1 MENYKM
7 KKILR
12 ILFIEDSEDDA
23 LLLLHHIKKGGYRVD
38 YELIQTLVQLKA
50 ALLEKKWDIIISDYA
65 MPHFN
70 GLRALTYLTETGLDI
85 PFIVVSGTIGEEV
98 AVNMMKA
105 GANDYLMKDNLMRLL
120 PAIERELR
128 DWESRAERRLLKQKQ
143 KQLEEERLSNM
154 RYFESMDKIN
164 LTILGT
170 NDLEQLMR
178 DVLKTMML
186 VFDCDRSW
194 LFYPCDPEATSFIVP
209 MEITKP
215 EYPGAGILNEEVPM
229 PKDMAQNLREALESS
244 DPVTYMVGSEKPVNK
259 VSAEQF
265 GVKSMIMVPLYP
277 KTGKPWMLGMHQCS
291 HKRIWTTE
299 EKRLLQETGR
309 RLSDALTGMLIHRD
323 LRKREAE
330 NRAIVDAV
338 PDLLFRVNRDG
349 IITDFRK
356 PEHMDLYVESDQ
368 FLGRSIGDVLP
379 VNVSD
384 ATYPAI
390 EKALKTDEVVTF
402 EYDLKLKEQSQNY
415 EGRMIAF
422 SKDEVMVFVRNITER
437 KQAERQLIESEQK
450 FRSLAESSP
459 DNIIRY
465 DKECRAVYINRNMN
479 LTVGSEVVSL
489 IGLTPM
495 DSNNFPG
502 TSDYQAKLQ
511 QAIQSGQSDEID
523 IVVPDLKGE
532 MRVHQIRIVPE
543 HNKDLDII
551 GVLAIGRDITDRR
564 LAEKEIARMNRSL
577 RMLSEVNQALI
588 HITDEKTLLNE
599 VCRIAVEDGGY
610 RMAWV
615 GFAEHDEEK
624 TIVPVARA
632 GFDSG
637 YIDALNL
644 TWADVDSGRGPCGTA
659 IRTGQPFVARNVWEE
674 PNFSIWF
681 ESATKQGYQSFF
693 ALPLI
698 SGGQTFGLIA
708 IYSAEIEAF
717 DIKEVELLKEM
728 GDDLAFGLI
737 ALQIRAN
744 REKAEK
750 ALRESEER
758 YRLIAEN
765 TADTVAVLDLN
776 LNMVYISPSVL
787 KMRGFTV
794 DETMSQT
801 LEMIFTPSS
810 LQKISKLFAEH
821 MALEEDRN
829 ADPFRT
835 ETIELEEYCKDGS
848 IIWVEI
854 VVSFLRDANLV
865 PTGILTATRNI
876 TERKLSED
884 KLRILS
890 RAVEQSPASII
901 ITNTDG
907 TIEYVNPK
915 FMSVTGYSIDEVLGQ
930 NPRVLKS
937 SEQGPQYYEQFW
949 KTITSGKEW
958 YGEFHNKKKNGE
970 LFWELASISPIFD
983 TEGAITHFLAV
994 KEDITA
1000 RKQTEIELIKAKV
1013 KAEESDRL
1021 KSAFLA
1027 TMSHELRTPLNHIMG
1042 FSDLMQSGIDLENT
1056 VEYAGIINKS
1066 GHHLLNMIEDIFE
1079 LAITESSGIKLRNET
1094 FKILDLFLI
1103 NRSALTEIRD
1113 ASGKKDQI
1121 ELVFSP
1127 DNELIK
1133 KQIIADKNKIAQ
1145 VLTNLFSNAVKFT
1158 QSGTIEFGFHQN
1170 TPGSITFFVRDTGI
1184 GIPKNQHALIFDFFR
1199 QGDDSHTRIYEGIGI
1214 GLAISKK
1221 IIDVMD
1227 GSLNF
1232 ESEPGK
1238 GTTFYITLPV
1248 KIDTSSVQNAELILQ
1263 PNFPV
1268 FAGSVILIVED
1279 DAVSM
1284 NLIKTFVINTG
1295 ATVVEA
1301 NNGKEA
1307 IDKMIANPD
1316 LILMDLFMPVMDGY
1330 ESTRIIK
1337 SKYPDIPVIAV
1348 TAYALS
1354 KDKSKA
1360 FAAGCDSI
1368 ISKPV
1373 NKEILFGELTKYLK
1387 GK

>member
-23 LLLLHHIKKGGYRVD
+23 LLLLHQIKKGGYSVD
-38 YELIQTLVQLKA
+38 YELIQTLMQLKA
-50 ALLEKKWDIIISDYA
+50 ALLEKKWDLIISDYA

-70 GLRALTYLTETGLDI
+70 GLRALTCLTETGLDI

-128 DWESRAERRLLKQKQ
+128 DWESRAERRRLKQKQ
-143 KQLEEERLSNM
+143 KQLEVERLSNM

-164 LTILGT
+164 QTILGT

-178 DVLKTMML
+178 DVLETMML

-215 EYPGAGILNEEVPM
+215 EYPGAGILNKEVPM

-244 DPVTYMVGSEKPVNK
+244 DPVTYMVGSEKPINK
-259 VSAEQF
+259 VSAKQF
-265 GVKSMIMVPLYP
+265 GVKSMMMVVLYP
-277 KTGKPWMLGMHQCS
+277 KTGKPWLLGMHQCS
-291 HKRIWTTE
+291 HKRVWKNE
-299 EKRLLQETGR
+299 EKLLLQETGR

-323 LRKREAE
+323 LRKSEAE

-356 PEHMDLYVESDQ
+356 PEHMNLYVESDQ
-368 FLGRSIGDVLP
+368 FLGRSIGEVLP

-402 EYDLKLKEQSQNY
+402 EYNLTSKDQYQY
-415 EGRMIAF
+415 FEGRMIAF
-422 SKDEVMVFVRNITER
+422 SKDEVLVFVRNITER
-437 KQAERQLIESEQK
+437 KQAEQQLIESEQK
-450 FRSLAESSP
+450 YRSLAECSP

-465 DKECRAVYINRNMN
+465 DKECKAVYINRNMI
-479 LTVGSEVVSL
+479 LTVGSEVASM
-489 IGLTPM
+489 IGQTPM
-495 DSNNFPG
+495 ESNDFPG
-502 TSDYQAKLQ
+502 TVDYQAKLQ
-511 QAIQSGQSDEID
+511 QVIQTGQPEEFD
-523 IVVPDLKGE
+523 IVVPDTKGE
-532 MRVHQIRIVPE
+532 WRIHQIRMIAE
-543 HNKDLDII
+543 YDNDCNII
-551 GVLAIGRDITDRR
+551 GALSFGRDITEGKM
-564 LAEKEIARMNRSL
+564 AENEIALMNRSL

-599 VCRIAVEDGGY
+599 VCRIAVKDGGY

-615 GFAEHDEEK
+615 GFAEHDEER

-637 YIDALNL
+637 YIDALKL
-644 TWADVDSGRGPCGTA
+644 TWADADRGREPCGTA
-659 IRTGQPFVARNVWEE
+659 IRTGQPFVVRNVLEE
-674 PNFSIWF
+674 PDFSIWF
-681 ESATKQGYQSFF
+681 ESAIKQGYQSFI

-698 SGGQTFGLIA
+698 SDDQTHGVMA
-708 IYSAEIEAF
+708 IYSTDSDAF
-717 DIKEVELLKEM
+717 EGKEVELLKEM
-728 GDDLAFGLI
+728 GDDLAFGI
-737 ALQIRAN
+737 SALHIRTN
-744 REKAEK
+744 REIAEK

-758 YRLIAEN
+758 FRLIAEN
-765 TADTVAVLDLN
+765 TADTITVLDFDLKFKY
-776 LNMVYISPSVL
+776 VSPSVQKL
-787 KMRGFTV
+787 RGFSV
-794 DETMSQT
+794 EESMALSLDQ
-801 LEMIFTPSS
+801 IFTPASM
-810 LQKISKLFAEH
+810 QKINETFAKH
-821 MALEEDRN
+821 MALEATGK
-829 ADPFRT
+829 ADPSRT
-835 ETIELEEYCKDGS
+835 ETLELEEYCKNGS

-854 VVSFLRDANLV
+854 VVSFIRDVNLK
-865 PTGILTATRNI
+865 PTGILTLTRDI
-876 TERKLSED
+876 TKRKLTED

-901 ITNTDG
+901 ITNTEG
-907 TIEYVNPK
+907 LIEYVNPK
-915 FMSVTGYSIDEVLGQ
+915 FTSVTGYSTEEVLGQ
-930 NPRVLKS
+930 NPRILKS
-937 SEQGPQYYEQFW
+937 NEQGTQYYEKFW

-983 TEGAITHFLAV
+983 TDGAITHYLAV

-1056 VEYAGIINKS
+1056 VEFAGIINKS

-1103 NRSALTEIRD
+1103 SRSTLTEIRD

-1121 ELVFSP
+1121 ELVFRP
-1127 DNELIK
+1127 DNELINSK
-1133 KQIIADKNKIAQ
+1133 IIADKNKITQ

-1227 GSLNF
+1227 GSLDF

-1248 KIDTSSVQNAELILQ
+1248 KIDTLKAQNAEILSQ
-1263 PNFPV
+1263 PAFPV
-1268 FAGSVILIVED
+1268 FAGKVILIAED

-1284 NLIKTFVINTG
+1284 DLIKTFVMNTQ

-1307 IDKMIANPD
+1307 IEKMIEPPD
-1316 LILMDLFMPVMDGY
+1316 VILMDLFMPVMDGY
-1330 ESTRIIK
+1330 EATRIIK
-1337 SKYPDIPVIAV
+1337 LKHPDIPVIAV

-1368 ISKPV
+1368 ISKPI
-1373 NKEILFGELTKYLK
+1373 NKEILYGELTKYLK
-1387 GK
+1387 SK

>member
-1 MENYKM
+1 M

-23 LLLLHHIKKGGYRVD
+23 LLLLHQIKKAGYRVD
-38 YELIQTLVQLKA
+38 YELIQSLVQLKA
-50 ALLEKKWDIIISDYA
+50 ALLEKKWDLIISDYA

-70 GLRALTYLTETGLDI
+70 GLEALTYLTETGLDI
-85 PFIVVSGTIGEEV
+85 PFIVVSGTIGEEI

-128 DWESRAERRLLKQKQ
+128 DWESRAKRKLLEQKQ
-143 KQLEEERLSNM
+143 KKLEEERLSNM
-154 RYFESMDKIN
+154 WYFESLDKIN
-164 LTILGT
+164 QTILAT
-170 NDLEQLMR
+170 NDMEQLMR

-194 LFYPCDPEATSFIVP
+194 LFYPCDPEASSFSVP
-209 MEITKP
+209 MEIAKP
-215 EYPGAGILNEEVPM
+215 EFPGAGILNEEVPL
-229 PKDMAQNLREALESS
+229 PADMAQNLREAMESS
-244 DPVTYMVGSEKPVNK
+244 DPVTYMVGSEKPINK

-291 HKRIWTTE
+291 HKREWTKE
-299 EKRLLQETGR
+299 EKRLFQETGR
-309 RLSDALTGMLIHRD
+309 RLSDALTSMLIHRD
-323 LRKREAE
+323 LRKSEAE
-330 NRAIVDAV
+330 NRAIVDTV

-349 IITDFRK
+349 IITDYRK
-356 PEHMDLYVESDQ
+356 PEHMDMFVESDQ

-379 VNVSD
+379 VSVSD

-402 EYDLKLKEQSQNY
+402 EYDLKLKDQIQNY

-422 SKDEVMVFVRNITER
+422 STNEVMVFVRNITER
-437 KQAERQLIESEQK
+437 KQAEQQLIESEQK

-479 LTVGSEVVSL
+479 LTVSSEVVSQ

-495 DSNNFPG
+495 ESNKYPG
-502 TSDYQAKLQ
+502 TVDYQAKIQ
-511 QAIQSGQSDEID
+511 QVILSGQADEID
-523 IVVPDLKGE
+523 IVVPDIKGQ
-532 MRVHQIRIVPE
+532 MRVHQIRLVPE
-543 HNKDLDII
+543 HNNEMDII

-588 HITDEKTLLNE
+588 HITDEKALLNE

-637 YIDALNL
+637 YIDSLNL
-644 TWADVDSGRGPCGTA
+644 TWADVERGQGPCGTA
-659 IRTGQPFVARNVWEE
+659 IRTGQPFVVRNVWEE
-674 PNFSIWF
+674 PCFAIWF
-681 ESATKQGYQSFF
+681 ESATKQGYKSFI

-708 IYSAEIEAF
+708 IYSAEVEAF
-717 DIKEVELLKEM
+717 DNKEVELLKEM

-737 ALQIRAN
+737 ALQIREN

-765 TADTVAVLDLN
+765 TADTVSVLDLN

-794 DETMSQT
+794 EETMTQSM
-801 LEMIFTPSS
+801 EMIFTPASV
-810 LQKISKLFAEH
+810 QKISQLFAEH
-821 MALEEDRN
+821 MALEGDRN

-835 ETIELEEYCKDGS
+835 DTIELEEYCKDGS

-876 TERKLSED
+876 TERKQSEE

-890 RAVEQSPASII
+890 RAVEQSPASIV
-901 ITNTDG
+901 ITDTKG
-907 TIEYVNPK
+907 KIEYVNSK
-915 FMSVTGYSIDEVLGQ
+915 FIDVTGYSRDEVMGQ

-937 SEQGPQYYEQFW
+937 GEQSNDFYLQFW
-949 KTITSGKEW
+949 RTITKGKVW
-958 YGEFHNKKKNGE
+958 QGEFHNKKKNGE
-970 LFWELASISPIFD
+970 LYWELASISPIFD
-983 TEGAITHFLAV
+983 TDGAITHFLAV

-1103 NRSALTEIRD
+1103 SRSTLTEIRD
-1113 ASGKKDQI
+1113 TSGKKNQI
-1121 ELVFSP
+1121 ELVFNP
-1127 DNELIK
+1127 DNELINS
-1133 KQIIADKNKIAQ
+1133 QIVADKNKITQ

-1158 QSGTIEFGFHQN
+1158 QSGTIEFGFHQK
-1170 TPGSITFFVRDTGI
+1170 TPGSITFYVRDTGI
-1184 GIPKNQHALIFDFFR
+1184 GIPENQHALIFDFFR

-1221 IIDVMD
+1221 IIDEMD
-1227 GSLNF
+1227 GTLNF

-1248 KIDTSSVQNAELILQ
+1248 EIATSKVHDSEILLH

-1268 FAGSVILIVED
+1268 FAGKVILIVED
-1279 DAVSM
+1279 DGVSM
-1284 NLIKTFVINTG
+1284 DLIKTFVLNTG
-1295 ATVVEA
+1295 ATVIEA

-1307 IDKMIANPD
+1307 IQKMIEPPD
-1316 LILMDLFMPVMDGY
+1316 VILMDLFMPVMDGY
-1330 ESTRIIK
+1330 EATRIIK
-1337 SKYPDIPVIAV
+1337 SKHPDIPVIAV

-1373 NKEILFGELTKYLK
+1373 NKEILYGELTKYLK

>member
-1 MENYKM
+1 M

-38 YELIQTLVQLKA
+38 YELIQTLVQLKT
-50 ALLEKKWDIIISDYA
+50 ALLEKEWDLIISDYV

-70 GLRALTYLTETGLDI
+70 GLRALTYLTETSLDI

-120 PAIERELR
+120 PTIERELR

-164 LTILGT
+164 QTILGT

-229 PKDMAQNLREALESS
+229 PMDMAQNLREALESS
-244 DPVTYMVGSEKPVNK
+244 DPVTYMAGSEKPINK

-291 HKRIWTTE
+291 HKRVWTNE
-299 EKRLLQETGR
+299 DKRLLQETGR

-323 LRKREAE
+323 LRKSEAE

-349 IITDFRK
+349 IITDYRK
-356 PEHMDLYVESDQ
+356 PEHMGLYVESDQ

-379 VNVSD
+379 VNISD

-402 EYDLKLKEQSQNY
+402 EYDLHLKEQYQNY

-422 SKDEVMVFVRNITER
+422 SKDEVMVFVRDITER
-437 KQAERQLIESEQK
+437 KQAEQQLIESEQK

-465 DKECRAVYINRNMN
+465 DKECRAIYVNRNMS

-489 IGLTPM
+489 IGLTPKE
-495 DSNNFPG
+495 SNNFPG
-502 TSDYQAKLQ
+502 TPDYQARLE
-511 QAIQSGQSDEID
+511 QAIHSGQSDEID

-543 HNKDLDII
+543 HNNDLEII

-588 HITDEKTLLNE
+588 HITDEKALLNE

-615 GFAEHDEEK
+615 GFAEHDEAK

-637 YIDALNL
+637 YIDTLNL
-644 TWADVDSGRGPCGTA
+644 TWADVERGHGPCGTA
-659 IRTGQPFVARNVWEE
+659 IRTGQPFVVRNVLEE
-674 PNFSIWF
+674 PRFSIWF
-681 ESATKQGYQSFF
+681 ESAIKQGYQSFI
-693 ALPLI
+693 ALPLV

-708 IYSAEIEAF
+708 IYSAEMEAF
-717 DIKEVELLKEM
+717 DSKEVELLKEM

-787 KMRGFTV
+787 KMRGFSV
-794 DETMSQT
+794 EESLKHSLDQ
-801 LEMIFTPSS
+801 IFTASS
-810 LQKISKLFAEH
+810 MQKVKETFTKQ
-821 MALEEDRN
+821 MALEATGK
-829 ADPFRT
+829 ADPMRT

-876 TERKLSED
+876 TERKLTED

-930 NPRVLKS
+930 NPRILKS

-983 TEGAITHFLAV
+983 TDGEITHYLAV
-994 KEDITA
+994 KEDITS
-1000 RKQTEIELIKAKV
+1000 RKNTEQELISAKL
-1013 KAEESDRL
+1013 KAEE
-1021 KSAFLA
+1021 
-1027 TMSHELRTPLNHIMG
+1027 
-1042 FSDLMQSGIDLENT
+1042 
-1056 VEYAGIINKS
+1056 
-1066 GHHLLNMIEDIFE
+1066 
-1079 LAITESSGIKLRNET
+1079 
-1094 FKILDLFLI
+1094 
-1103 NRSALTEIRD
+1103 
-1113 ASGKKDQI
+1113 
-1121 ELVFSP
+1121 
-1127 DNELIK
+1127 
-1133 KQIIADKNKIAQ
+1133 
-1145 VLTNLFSNAVKFT
+1145 
-1158 QSGTIEFGFHQN
+1158 
-1170 TPGSITFFVRDTGI
+1170 
-1184 GIPKNQHALIFDFFR
+1184 
-1199 QGDDSHTRIYEGIGI
+1199 
-1214 GLAISKK
+1214 
-1221 IIDVMD
+1221 
-1227 GSLNF
+1227 
-1232 ESEPGK
+1232 
-1238 GTTFYITLPV
+1238 
-1248 KIDTSSVQNAELILQ
+1248 
-1263 PNFPV
+1263 
-1268 FAGSVILIVED
+1268 
-1279 DAVSM
+1279 
-1284 NLIKTFVINTG
+1284 
-1295 ATVVEA
+1295 
-1301 NNGKEA
+1301 
-1307 IDKMIANPD
+1307 
-1316 LILMDLFMPVMDGY
+1316 
-1330 ESTRIIK
+1330 
-1337 SKYPDIPVIAV
+1337 
-1348 TAYALS
+1348 
-1354 KDKSKA
+1354 
-1360 FAAGCDSI
+1360 
-1368 ISKPV
+1368 
-1373 NKEILFGELTKYLK
+1373 
-1387 GK
+1387 

>member
-1 MENYKM
+1 M

-38 YELIQTLVQLKA
+38 YELIQTLMQLKA
-50 ALLEKKWDIIISDYA
+50 ALLEKKWDLIISDYA

-244 DPVTYMVGSEKPVNK
+244 DPVTYMAGSEKPINK

-265 GVKSMIMVPLYP
+265 GVKSMMMVALYP

-291 HKRIWTTE
+291 HKREWTTE

-309 RLSDALTGMLIHRD
+309 RLSDALTSMLIHRD
-323 LRKREAE
+323 LRKSEAE

-356 PEHMDLYVESDQ
+356 PEHMNLYVESDQ
-368 FLGRSIGDVLP
+368 FLGRAIGEVLP

-402 EYDLKLKEQSQNY
+402 EYNLTSKDQYQY
-415 EGRMIAF
+415 FEGRMIAF
-422 SKDEVMVFVRNITER
+422 SKDEVLVFVRNITER
-437 KQAERQLIESEQK
+437 KQAEEHLIESEQK
-450 FRSLAESSP
+450 YRSLAECSP

-465 DKECRAVYINRNMN
+465 DKECKAVYINRNMI
-479 LTVGSEVVSL
+479 LTVGSEVASM
-489 IGLTPM
+489 IGQTPM
-495 DSNNFPG
+495 ESNDFPG
-502 TSDYQAKLQ
+502 TVDYQANLQ
-511 QAIQSGQSDEID
+511 QVIQTGQPEEFD
-523 IVVPDLKGE
+523 IVVPDTKGE
-532 MRVHQIRIVPE
+532 WRVHQIRMIAE
-543 HNKDLDII
+543 YDNDCNII
-551 GVLAIGRDITDRR
+551 GALSIGRDITERR
-564 LAEKEIARMNRSL
+564 MAENEIARMNRSL

-588 HITDEKTLLNE
+588 HITDEKALLNE

-615 GFAEHDEEK
+615 GFAEHDEDK

-637 YIDALNL
+637 YIDALKL
-644 TWADVDSGRGPCGTA
+644 TWADADRGRGPCGTA
-659 IRTGQPFVARNVWEE
+659 IRTGQPFVVRNVLEE
-674 PNFSIWF
+674 PLFSIWF
-681 ESATKQGYQSFF
+681 ESAIKQGYQSFI

-698 SGGQTFGLIA
+698 SGSQTFGLIA

-717 DIKEVELLKEM
+717 DSKEVELLKEM
-728 GDDLAFGLI
+728 GDDLAFGLV
-737 ALQIRAN
+737 ALQVREN

-787 KMRGFTV
+787 KMRGFSV
-794 DETMSQT
+794 EESLKHSLDQ
-801 LEMIFTPSS
+801 IFTPSS
-810 LQKISKLFAEH
+810 MQKVKETFTKQ
-821 MALEEDRN
+821 MALEATGK
-829 ADPFRT
+829 ADPMRT

-854 VVSFLRDANLV
+854 VVSFLRDVNLV

-876 TERKLSED
+876 TERKQSEE

-930 NPRVLKS
+930 NPRILKS

-983 TEGAITHFLAV
+983 TDGAITHYLAV

-1079 LAITESSGIKLRNET
+1079 LAITESSGINLRKET

-1103 NRSALTEIRD
+1103 SRSTLTEIRE

-1121 ELVFSP
+1121 ELVFRP
-1127 DNELIK
+1127 DNELINS
-1133 KQIIADKNKIAQ
+1133 QIIADKNKITQ

-1158 QSGTIEFGFHQN
+1158 QSGTIEFGFHQK
-1170 TPGSITFFVRDTGI
+1170 TPGSITFYVRDTGI
-1184 GIPKNQHALIFDFFR
+1184 GIPTNQHALIFDFFR

-1227 GSLNF
+1227 GSLDF

-1248 KIDTSSVQNAELILQ
+1248 KIATSKVKDSEILLQ

-1268 FAGSVILIVED
+1268 FEGKVILIVED

-1284 NLIKTFVINTG
+1284 DLIKTFVLNTG
-1295 ATVVEA
+1295 ATVIEA
-1301 NNGKEA
+1301 SNGKEA
-1307 IDKMIANPD
+1307 IEKMVAPPD
-1316 LILMDLFMPVMDGY
+1316 VILMDLFMPVMDGY

-1373 NKEILFGELTKYLK
+1373 SKEILYGELTKYLK
-1387 GK
+1387 SM